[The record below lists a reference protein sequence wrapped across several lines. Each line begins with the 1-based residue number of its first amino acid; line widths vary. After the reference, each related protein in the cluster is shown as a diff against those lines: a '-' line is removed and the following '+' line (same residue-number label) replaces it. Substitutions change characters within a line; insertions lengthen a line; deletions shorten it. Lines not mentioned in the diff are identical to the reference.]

1 MMSQSNLFPIF
12 LKLTGRTVL
21 VVGAGSVAASKLD
34 ALEQS
39 GATIRIVAPQIGQNI
54 KRSGISIVHRQF
66 KPSDLDG
73 VWLVIA
79 AATTEVNRQVA
90 DAAEKRCVFVNA
102 VDDPA
107 NASAYLG
114 GVVRKGDVTFAIS
127 TNGRA
132 PALAS
137 ILREGLDMVLPT
149 SDLERW
155 MKDAEILRTQWRSEG
170 VPMNERR
177 PLLLEVLIRNY
188 SYEKGSSGANAS

>member
-34 ALEQS
+34 ALEKS

-54 KRSGISIVHRQF
+54 KRSGISIVHRKFQ
-66 KPSDLDG
+66 PSDLDG
-73 VWLVIA
+73 VWLVVA

-90 DAAEKRCVFVNA
+90 NAAEERCVFVNA

-114 GVVRKGDVTFAIS
+114 GVVRKGDVTFSIS

-132 PALAS
+132 PALTS
-137 ILREGLDMVLPT
+137 ILREGLEMVLPT

-177 PLLLEVLIRNY
+177 PLLLEALIRNY
-188 SYEKGSSGANAS
+188 SYNKGSSGATK